1 MGKQKQEKN
10 SKYNVKVGC
19 KELRDN
25 WDKTKSVKQNMEE
38 LGVAF
43 DANTAMPIK
52 SAKKDIVSKISSVEG
67 DSNSGTSKVT
77 KPHVVES
84 LEKESLENQPKKQ
97 NFRFSREQ
105 VRWISSMMDKHGQDY
120 KAMARD
126 AKNHFQETPN
136 QIKGKILKFMSIPD
150 HYAVYLRER
159 GLIPKSVDKEE
170 EEEDAGEQ
178 EDHVEEDGDEEEE
191 EA

>member
-1 MGKQKQEKN
+1 
-10 SKYNVKVGC
+10 
-19 KELRDN
+19 
-25 WDKTKSVKQNMEE
+25 
-38 LGVAF
+38 
-43 DANTAMPIK
+43 
-52 SAKKDIVSKISSVEG
+52 
-67 DSNSGTSKVT
+67 
-77 KPHVVES
+77 
-84 LEKESLENQPKKQ
+84 
-97 NFRFSREQ
+97 
-105 VRWISSMMDKHGQDY
+105 MMDKHGQDY

-170 EEEDAGEQ
+170 EDAGEQ

-191 EA
+191 EALAVEELE